1 MGLATL
7 LRAGEQIDPSPDMIA
22 GQGAPCRA
30 HLSTG
35 STRTRSRASLSAPWR
50 TSVATGIQ
58 ERHVDLGP
66 FFALGAVFLVLGIF
80 RRSLLAVAA
89 GIGSIWLDQRSEL
102 GRALKT
108 RLDRALKAQIKGYA
122 RS

>member
-1 MGLATL
+1 MPFCPRVRQYPVACVT
-7 LRAGEQIDPSPDMIA
+7 I
-22 GQGAPCRA
+22 
-30 HLSTG
+30 
-35 STRTRSRASLSAPWR
+35 RTVENER
-50 TSVATGIQ
+50 ATGIQ

-89 GIGSIWLDQRSEL
+89 GIGAIWLDQRSEL

-108 RLDRALKAQIKGYA
+108 RLDRALKARIKGYA